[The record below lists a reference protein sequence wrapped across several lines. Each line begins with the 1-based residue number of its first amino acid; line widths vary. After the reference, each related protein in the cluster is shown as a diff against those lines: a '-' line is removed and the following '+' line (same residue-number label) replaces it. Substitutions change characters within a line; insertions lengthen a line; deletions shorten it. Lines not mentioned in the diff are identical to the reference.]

1 MKVNLISEVSYFSLN
16 DLCNITLPENMY
28 FEMLKCLF
36 EQGFERMAFSLSEF
50 QGTVEQVLDLGRGT
64 LGF

>member
-16 DLCNITLPENMY
+16 DLCNITLSENMY